1 MWQLIYEFLF
11 ICYVAARLER
21 SQWFINRGPMK
32 KVLIEVP
39 PRFSE
44 KEILSNLL
52 SPENRQFLNS
62 NSVTW
67 LFFLV
72 LLWNLSFKN
81 WNFWQIS
88 QLFWVSFSG
97 ERKFERT
104 ERISF
109 SENPDWVI
117 LPSTIH
123 LKLHSL
129 LCPSPYSSV

>member
-44 KEILSNLL
+44 KEILSNFL
-52 SPENRQFLNS
+52 SPENLQFLNS
-62 NSVTW
+62 KSVTW
-67 LFFLV
+67 LFFLYYCEIIIQK
-72 LLWNLSFKN
+72 LKFCP
-81 WNFWQIS
+81 IS

-109 SENPDWVI
+109 SENPGWVI
-117 LPSTIH
+117 LPSTF
-123 LKLHSL
+123 KTPF
-129 LCPSPYSSV
+129 LCPSPYSSM